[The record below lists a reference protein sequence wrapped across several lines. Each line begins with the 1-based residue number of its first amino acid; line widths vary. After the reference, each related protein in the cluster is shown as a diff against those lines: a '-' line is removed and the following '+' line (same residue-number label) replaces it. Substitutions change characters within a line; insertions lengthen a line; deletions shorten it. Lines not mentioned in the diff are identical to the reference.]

1 MSTLNRNFHFYS
13 FHCSGRSLCASNRR
27 KERRSCQGLGVRTR
41 KQELGADNPKTN
53 FVFKSCHPSHCSI
66 IFDGCS
72 FPDNFVPSQGI
83 CLMDSSSIFHESAH
97 ILLQCTNKDKTS
109 AVTQRRA
116 SFIDGYWPFSIFIPY
131 HVPSSLLPFFVTHSP
146 CQHPGTLQ
154 TLAASLWLF
163 FLIFSGVLPWRV
175 IFRLLLLLSLMMQL
189 RIVACTS
196 LNEPLMK
203 SE

>member
-1 MSTLNRNFHFYS
+1 
-13 FHCSGRSLCASNRR
+13 
-27 KERRSCQGLGVRTR
+27 
-41 KQELGADNPKTN
+41 
-53 FVFKSCHPSHCSI
+53 
-66 IFDGCS
+66 
-72 FPDNFVPSQGI
+72 
-83 CLMDSSSIFHESAH
+83 MDSSSIFHEFAH
-97 ILLQCTNKDKTS
+97 ILLQCTNKDILSLSETS

-116 SFIDGYWPFSIFIPY
+116 SFIDGYWPFSIFLPY

-203 SE
+203 SEWGVTFFTEEIDLLFLEFFIKCLIPVSVWFIVSV